1 MSIIIQGVAASSYVR
16 TARMICVEKRLPHTL
31 ETIDF
36 GSAAHERVHPWKR
49 VPIMV
54 HGDVTLIET
63 SAIAR
68 YVDEIG
74 TGPSLLPTTPVARAL
89 MEQWIS
95 AINSYLYDTLV
106 RGYALKYVNAMRANR
121 EPDRE
126 AIAAAVPAMER
137 GLAQLDAAYA
147 GKTHLVGDALSL
159 ADFFAIPIVA
169 TVGMF
174 PEGKQAI
181 GGTKHVGRALGTMA
195 ARESFGVAHAGLA

>member
-16 TARMICVEKRLPHTL
+16 TARMICVEKQLPHTL

-36 GSAAHERVHPWKR
+36 GSAAHERAHPWKK

-54 HGDVTLIET
+54 HGEVTLIET

-68 YVDEIG
+68 YLDEIG
-74 TGPSLLPTTPVARAL
+74 AGPSLLPATPAARAA

-95 AINSYLYDTLV
+95 AINCYLYASLV
-106 RGYALKYVNAMRANR
+106 KAYALPYIGAMRANR

-137 GLAQLDAAYA
+137 DLARLDAAYA
-147 GKTHLVGDALSL
+147 GKPHIVGDALSL
-159 ADFFAIPIVA
+159 ADLFVAPLVA
-169 TVGMF
+169 TVAMF
-174 PEGKQAI
+174 PEGK
-181 GGTKHVGRALGTMA
+181 RALGGSKHLGRA
-195 ARESFGVAHAGLA
+195 FGAIAERESFGVAHAGLA